1 MKGIMGQIDELL
13 YLGDR
18 IYEYRFSN
26 EVVAFLKERC
36 AHVIQGNHEKVF
48 MGPQGTRARGQ
59 DAIGRALLQWL
70 ADRPA
75 RSVLEFGGKKGLM
88 VHSTPREPRRT
99 YVYTHGPQIAHS
111 A

>member
-1 MKGIMGQIDELL
+1 
-13 YLGDR
+13 
-18 IYEYRFSN
+18 
-26 EVVAFLKERC
+26 
-36 AHVIQGNHEKVF
+36 
-48 MGPQGTRARGQ
+48 
-59 DAIGRALLQWL
+59 L

-99 YVYTHGPQIAHS
+99 YVYPHGPQIAHS